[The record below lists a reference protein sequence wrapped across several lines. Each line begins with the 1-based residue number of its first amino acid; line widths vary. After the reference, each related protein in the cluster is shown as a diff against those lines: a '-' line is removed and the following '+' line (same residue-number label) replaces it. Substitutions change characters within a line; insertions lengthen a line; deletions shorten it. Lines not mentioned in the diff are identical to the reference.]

1 MMYFVSGWV
10 EDIHDPHNW
19 YQPYMVGTYA
29 HRQNLPAELEDQF
42 REILNRGV
50 AETDPAKRD
59 AIYKEANT
67 LYFDQVPTLL
77 LATATS
83 HGFEARYVHGQV
95 LNPIFFGSYFYP
107 MWKD

>member
-1 MMYFVSGWV
+1 VSGWA

-29 HRQNLPAELEDQF
+29 NRQKLPDDLLEQF

-50 AETDPAKRD
+50 SATDLAERQ
-59 AIYKEANT
+59 AIYEEANA
-67 LYFDQVPTLL
+67 LYFDQVPTVL

-83 HGFEARYVHGQV
+83 HGFEARYLKGTV
-95 LNPIFFGSYFYP
+95 LNPIFNGNYWYP
-107 MWKD
+107 MYKE